1 MKSFISHLN
10 ESMVDDLLSTQIR
23 KAIKSAGG
31 KIYQIG
37 GVVRDE
43 MIGKISKDLDIIIV
57 GIELDDIEKILKPHG
72 KVNMVGKSFGILK
85 FVPTGSTEAEDVD
98 ISVPRIDS
106 KSTGSGHKDFEVEL
120 GKGITLQQD
129 QLRRD
134 FWINALAKD
143 VDTGEIIDVDGKGM
157 KDIKNKQIRMI
168 SPTSFED
175 DPLRMFRAVQFAS
188 RFDFTIEKETY
199 KEMKK
204 RASTI
209 STISADRFQEE
220 FKKLFSKSKKPS
232 IGVKILFDS
241 GLMKHIFKSIKL
253 KSNDLKTIDA
263 LGKSDFAVFMGIL
276 LSDYGNKAGS
286 TAKTV
291 IRLSNTDAKIVQ
303 NVVDWKEGMN
313 NVELANYA
321 KSVDVRA
328 IDAFLSA
335 KGSKTL
341 SSRLKGIKYIS
352 VKDMPIDGRDAV
364 KAGFKG
370 KAIGDVLQ
378 SALDYSIKTGKSN
391 KEDLLKHIN
400 SKNKR

>member
-1 MKSFISHLN
+1 MKSFLSHLN

-23 KAIKSAGG
+23 KAIKKAGG

-85 FVPTGSTEAEDVD
+85 FIPTGSTEAEDVD

-143 VDTGEIIDVDGKGM
+143 IDTGEIIDVDGKGM

-241 GLMKHIFKSIKL
+241 GLMKNIFKSI
-253 KSNDLKTIDA
+253 
-263 LGKSDFAVFMGIL
+263 L
-276 LSDYGNKAGS
+276 L
-286 TAKTV
+286 
-291 IRLSNTDAKIVQ
+291 
-303 NVVDWKEGMN
+303 
-313 NVELANYA
+313 
-321 KSVDVRA
+321 
-328 IDAFLSA
+328 
-335 KGSKTL
+335 
-341 SSRLKGIKYIS
+341 
-352 VKDMPIDGRDAV
+352 
-364 KAGFKG
+364 
-370 KAIGDVLQ
+370 
-378 SALDYSIKTGKSN
+378 
-391 KEDLLKHIN
+391 
-400 SKNKR
+400 